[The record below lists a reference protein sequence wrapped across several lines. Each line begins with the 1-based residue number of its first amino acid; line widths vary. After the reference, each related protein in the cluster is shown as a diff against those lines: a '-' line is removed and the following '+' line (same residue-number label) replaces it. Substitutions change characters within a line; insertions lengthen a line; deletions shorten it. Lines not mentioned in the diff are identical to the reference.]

1 MAHLGSTLVIVKINY
16 VPRQHYGYGG
26 MVESRIFHL
35 SNRIKSGHFQVPQKP
50 KRGAFFCVL
59 SASAQIRVTADNF
72 TRGDVTLKPR
82 KKQNVMNY
90 GTWFFNAACV
100 PS

>member
-35 SNRIKSGHFQVPQKP
+35 SNRIKSGHFQVLQKP
-50 KRGAFFCVL
+50 KTRIKGSIFCVCVVCF
-59 SASAQIRVTADNF
+59 SANKSN
-72 TRGDVTLKPR
+72 
-82 KKQNVMNY
+82 
-90 GTWFFNAACV
+90 C
-100 PS
+100 